1 MNTPVSVQDKRHRI
15 RYDQT
20 KLQDFVE
27 CARRFQLRHLLDQD
41 WPAPAAEPLVEAE
54 RAADLG
60 RRFHLLM
67 ERHWRGLPIQ
77 SVDPALAG
85 WWEAFQNS
93 TPKLPGAVRRPEYT
107 VAAMIEGQR
116 MTATFDL
123 LAFEPGG
130 EAVIVD
136 WKTARH
142 TPRYILDRRLQTIIY
157 PLLLVES
164 APRSLGWA
172 IAPEQVT
179 LVYWFAAGPEPGAT
193 EVFHYSAARQ
203 AEDRRFVGAVLRR
216 LFSME
221 VDAWPLTTNE
231 RICRWCQYR
240 SLCGRGRDAAALGEE
255 NAEVWPDLDELRGLI
270 AEAEAA
276 AADDF
281 VL

>member
-1 MNTPVSVQDKRHRI
+1 MNAPARTPEKDKRYRI

-27 CARRFQLRHLLDQD
+27 CPRRFQLRHLLEQE
-41 WPAPAAEPLVEAE
+41 WPAPAAEPLADAE

-67 ERHWRGLPIQ
+67 ERHWRGLPIRE
-77 SVDPALAG
+77 VDPALEA
-85 WWEAFQNS
+85 WWQAFQR
-93 TPKLPGAVRRPEYT
+93 TALGLPGAVRRPEYS

-136 WKTARH
+136 WKTARR
-142 TPRYILDRRLQTIIY
+142 TPRYVLDRRLQTIIY
-157 PLLLVES
+157 PLILVES
-164 APRSLGWA
+164 APRSLGYP

-179 LVYWFAAGPEPGAT
+179 LVYWFAAEPDAGAT
-193 EVFHYSAARQ
+193 EAFRYSAARQ
-203 AEDRRFVGAVLRR
+203 EDDRRFVGAVLRR
-216 LFSME
+216 LLSMD

-231 RICRWCQYR
+231 RLCRWCQYR

-255 NAEVWPDLDELRGLI
+255 NAEAWPDLDELRGI
-270 AEAEAA
+270 MAEAA
-276 AADDF
+276 ASDDF

>member
-1 MNTPVSVQDKRHRI
+1 MNAPASAPDKRHRL

-27 CARRFQLRHLLDQD
+27 CARRFQLRHLLEAD
-41 WPAPAAEPLVEAE
+41 WPAPAAEPLVDAE

-67 ERHWRGLPIQ
+67 ERHWRGLPIH
-77 SVDPALAG
+77 SVDPALEP
-85 WWEAFQNS
+85 WWQAFQQ
-93 TPKLPGAVRRPEYT
+93 TALELPGTLRRPEFS

-136 WKTARH
+136 WKTSRH
-142 TPRYILDRRLQTIIY
+142 TPRYVLDRRLQTIIY
-157 PLLLVES
+157 PLILVES
-164 APRSLGWA
+164 APRSLGYA

-179 LVYWFAAGPEPGAT
+179 LVYWFAGGEEPGAT
-193 EVFHYSAARQ
+193 EVFRYSAARQ
-203 AEDRRFVGAVLRR
+203 ADDRRFVGAVLRR
-216 LFSME
+216 LFSMDVE
-221 VDAWPLTTNE
+221 AWPLTANE

-255 NAEVWPDLDELRGLI
+255 NAEVWPDLDELRGI
-270 AEAEAA
+270 MAEAA
-276 AADDF
+276 ALDDF

>member
-1 MNTPVSVQDKRHRI
+1 MNQSASAQDKRYRI
-15 RYDQT
+15 RYDQS

-41 WPAPAAEPLVEAE
+41 WPAPAAEPLADAE

-67 ERHWRGLPIQ
+67 ERRWRGLPIQ
-77 SVDPALAG
+77 NVDPALSA
-85 WWEAFQNS
+85 WWEAFRNTS
-93 TPKLPGAVRRPEYT
+93 LDLPGTVRRPEIT

-136 WKTARH
+136 WKTSRRP
-142 TPRYILDRRLQTIIY
+142 PRYVLDRRLQTIIY

-164 APRSLGWA
+164 AQRSLGHP

-179 LVYWFAAGPEPGAT
+179 FVYWFAGEPEPGST
-193 EVFHYSAARQ
+193 EVFRYSAARQ
-203 AEDRRFVGAVLRR
+203 AEDHRFVGAVLRR

-231 RICRWCQYR
+231 RMCRWCQYR

-255 NAEVWPDLDELRGLI
+255 NAEVWPDLDELRGI
-270 AEAEAA
+270 MAEAEAA
-276 AADDF
+276 AAEDF